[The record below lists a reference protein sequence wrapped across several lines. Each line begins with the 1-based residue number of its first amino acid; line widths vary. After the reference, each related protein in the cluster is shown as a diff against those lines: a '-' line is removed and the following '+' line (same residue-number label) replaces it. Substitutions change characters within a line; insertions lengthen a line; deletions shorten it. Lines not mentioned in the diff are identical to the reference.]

1 MKALVLLLA
10 VALSMPPVTYAAT
23 YYLTVSGLGGEPD
36 YEQRFGMWAADIGKI
51 LKTSDAADGKVETLV
66 NGTRE
71 QVRAALERIAKE
83 AQPQDAVVV
92 MLIGHGSFD
101 GYEYKINLPGPD
113 LSAAE
118 LATLLD
124 RIPATRQLVVNM
136 TSSSGGSIEV
146 LRRPNR
152 VVIAATK
159 TGTEKNATVF
169 ARYWVEALRDPAA
182 DTDKNDVVSAL
193 EAFRYADKKTATF
206 YESQKRLATE
216 HAVLEDTGKGD
227 AVRAPSPEN
236 GEGHLAALLD
246 RIPATRQLVV
256 NMTSSSGGSVES
268 LRRPNRVVIAAT
280 KTGTEKNATVF
291 ARYWVEALRDPAA
304 DTDKNEVVSALEA
317 FRYADKKT
325 AAFYESQKRLATEH
339 AVLED
344 TGKGEAVRAP
354 STENGEGHL
363 AAVFPLLRIGAA
375 ASAAKDPAKLEL
387 LAKKEQLEQQIDTL
401 KYEKAAMAPEE
412 YKKQLGELLL
422 ELARTQEAL
431 DK

>member
-1 MKALVLLLA
+1 MKALVLLLTA
-10 VALSMPPVTYAAT
+10 VFSLPAVTYAAT
-23 YYLTVSGLGGEPD
+23 YYVTVSGLGGEPD
-36 YEQRFGMWAADIGKI
+36 YEQRFGMWAADIGKA
-51 LKTSDAADGKVETLV
+51 LKGGQDAADVHVETLV

-83 AQPQDAVVV
+83 AKPQDAVVL

-113 LSAAE
+113 LSGAE
-118 LATLLD
+118 LAGLLD

-136 TSSSGGSIEV
+136 TSASGGSIES

-152 VVIAATK
+152 VVIASTK
-159 TGTEKNATVF
+159 AGTEKNATVF

-182 DTDKNDVVSAL
+182 DTDKNEVVSAL

-236 GEGHLAALLD
+236 GEGHLAA
-246 RIPATRQLVV
+246 
-256 NMTSSSGGSVES
+256 
-268 LRRPNRVVIAAT
+268 
-280 KTGTEKNATVF
+280 
-291 ARYWVEALRDPAA
+291 
-304 DTDKNEVVSALEA
+304 
-317 FRYADKKT
+317 
-325 AAFYESQKRLATEH
+325 
-339 AVLED
+339 
-344 TGKGEAVRAP
+344 
-354 STENGEGHL
+354 
-363 AAVFPLLRIGAA
+363 VFPLLRIGAA

-387 LAKKEQLEQQIDTL
+387 LAKKEQLEQQIDKL
-401 KYEKAAMAPEE
+401 KYEKAAMAPED